1 MRNAGVLARD
11 TRIHRSVQGR
21 SHAGVMQNRSRTGRD
36 GATSRNP
43 RLHIVF
49 AHSNLMEVR
58 LCVNE
63 LNRARFNF
71 DADLAMSSDQLA
83 NLLQSSPCDVVVAEF
98 RGDCSEAIRPIEIL
112 LQSQSQAPLIFVTNS
127 IGPEIAAELLSKG
140 ATDCIEMI
148 RIGHLPV
155 AIRRAMS
162 ERKLRDERDR
172 AERQLRFSEAH
183 YRALVG
189 NLAYGICQCD
199 TEGKFLE
206 VNQALVTM
214 LGYSSRQQLNRVNLA
229 GEIICDPDQRARLLG
244 FSKGSDP
251 LNPMEIQWKRKDG
264 TTLKVRVSGREVED
278 DLGVLAGYEII
289 AEDVTKQRE
298 LENQLR
304 RLAIEDPL
312 TGIANYRH
320 LVEVLDSEIKRSNRT
335 GREFALLLFDL
346 DGLKLINDRYGHL
359 VGSEAL
365 CRVAD
370 VLCLSCRDLDT
381 PARFGGDEFA
391 LVLPETGRES
401 ANLVARRIRDSVA
414 SDGREPKISVSV
426 GISIYPA
433 DSGEIESLL
442 SAADASLYKMKTQV
456 HGEQPRHKMQ
466 KGLPN
471 IKNTRPVS
479 QLQSVHVATDRE
491 P

>member
-1 MRNAGVLARD
+1 MRNSAVLVRD
-11 TRIHRSVQGR
+11 NRIQRNLQGR
-21 SHAGVMQNRSRTGRD
+21 SHAGVMQDRSRTGRD

-43 RLHIVF
+43 RLQVVF
-49 AHSNLMEVR
+49 AHSNLVEVR

-71 DADLAMSSDQLA
+71 NADLAMSADQLA

-98 RGDCSEAIRPIEIL
+98 RGDCSEAIRPMEIL
-112 LQSQSQAPLIFVTNS
+112 SQSQSQVPLIFVTNS
-127 IGPEIAAELLSKG
+127 IGPDVAAELLSQG
-140 ATDCIEMI
+140 ATDCIEMN

-162 ERKLRDERDR
+162 EKKLRDERDR

-199 TEGKFLE
+199 TEGRFLD

-214 LGYSSRQQLNRVNLA
+214 LGYSSRQQLLRVNLA
-229 GEIICDPDQRARLLG
+229 RDIICDPDKRSRLLG
-244 FSKGSDP
+244 FNKDCDP
-251 LNPMEIQWKRKDG
+251 LNPMEIQWRRKDG
-264 TTLKVRVSGREVED
+264 SPLKVRVSGREVED
-278 DLGVLAGYEII
+278 DLGILAGYEII

-320 LVEVLDSEIKRSNRT
+320 LVEAIDSEIKRSNRT

-346 DGLKLINDRYGHL
+346 DGLKQINDRFGHL

-391 LVLPETGRES
+391 LVLPETGREA
-401 ANLVARRIRDSVA
+401 ANLVARRVRDSVV
-414 SDGREPKISVSV
+414 SDGREPKLSVSV
-426 GISIYPA
+426 GISIFPA

-456 HGEQPRHKMQ
+456 HGEQ
-466 KGLPN
+466 
-471 IKNTRPVS
+471 
-479 QLQSVHVATDRE
+479 
-491 P
+491 